1 METQN
6 NNNTLHE
13 NEVDNLRQ
21 QLAQFKQRLNQ
32 EEIISDRLMRH
43 SMNARI
49 SIFTKSSVIFDAI
62 GLLVMPFILLA
73 CYKAGISWYLG
84 LVILL
89 AVIVE
94 FIYNIICHR
103 KLQRLFT
110 SGNDLLTVRRGL
122 LKFKRAERMQ
132 MLIAVPFILLWVL
145 VYYWK
150 IGIFGNELTSASTK
164 GLFASVVGIFFGLII
179 CFGFY
184 FCEMRRVNQSVREI
198 DELAK
203 DDLK

>member
-1 METQN
+1 METQT
-6 NNNTLHE
+6 NNNTLPD

-32 EEIISDRLMRH
+32 QEIINDRLMRH

-62 GLLVMPFILLA
+62 GLLAMPFILLA
-73 CYKAGISWYLG
+73 FYKVGIPWYFG
-84 LVILL
+84 VIILL

-94 FIYNIICHR
+94 LIYNIICHR

-122 LKFKRAERMQ
+122 LKFRRAERLQ
-132 MLIAVPFILLWVL
+132 MLIAVPFILLIVFAF
-145 VYYWK
+145 YRQS
-150 IGIFGNELTSASTK
+150 GIFDHELSSSGTK
-164 GLFASVVGIFFGLII
+164 GVVSLAVGVFFGLLI
-179 CFGFY
+179 CFGVF
-184 FCEMRRVNQSVREI
+184 FCEMHRVNQSVREI
-198 DELAK
+198 DDLAK
-203 DDLK
+203 D

>member
-1 METQN
+1 METQKN
-6 NNNTLHE
+6 NNNLHE

-73 CYKAGISWYLG
+73 CHKAGISWYLG

-103 KLQRLFT
+103 KLQRLFA

-122 LKFKRAERMQ
+122 LKFKRAERVQ
-132 MLIAVPFILLWVL
+132 MLIAVPLILLWMFVF
-145 VYYWK
+145 YWQE
-150 IGIFGNELTSASTK
+150 GIFANELTAASTK
-164 GLFASVVGIFFGLII
+164 GLVASAVGIFFGLII

-184 FCEMRRVNQSVREI
+184 FCEMHRVNQSVREI
-198 DELAK
+198 DDLAK
-203 DDLK
+203 D

>member
-21 QLAQFKQRLNQ
+21 QLAQFKQRLGQ

-49 SIFTKSSVIFDAI
+49 SIFTKSSVISDAI
-62 GLLVMPFILLA
+62 GLLSMPFILLA
-73 CYKAGISWYLG
+73 FYKVGISWYLG
-84 LVILL
+84 LIILL

-94 FIYNIICHR
+94 FIYNVICHR
-103 KLQRLFT
+103 KRQRLFT
-110 SGNDLLTVRRGL
+110 SDNDLLTVRRGL
-122 LKFKRAERMQ
+122 LKFKRAERVQ

-145 VYYWK
+145 VYYWQTGGL
-150 IGIFGNELTSASTK
+150 IASA
-164 GLFASVVGIFFGLII
+164 VGIFFGLII

-184 FCEMRRVNQSVREI
+184 SSEMRRVNQSVREI

-203 DDLK
+203 D

>member
-21 QLAQFKQRLNQ
+21 QLAQFKQRLDQ

-49 SIFTKSSVIFDAI
+49 SIFTKSSVISDAI
-62 GLLVMPFILLA
+62 GLLSMPFILLA
-73 CYKAGISWYLG
+73 FYKVGISWYLG
-84 LVILL
+84 LIILL

-94 FIYNIICHR
+94 FIYNVICHR

-110 SGNDLLTVRRGL
+110 SDNDLLTVRRGL
-122 LKFKRAERMQ
+122 LKFKRAERVQ

-145 VYYWK
+145 VYYWQT
-150 IGIFGNELTSASTK
+150 GIFGNELTSASTK
-164 GLFASVVGIFFGLII
+164 GLIASAVGIFFGLII

-184 FCEMRRVNQSVREI
+184 FSEMRRVNQSVREI

-203 DDLK
+203 D

>member
-32 EEIISDRLMRH
+32 QEIISDSLMRH

-62 GLLVMPFILLA
+62 GLLAMPFILLA
-73 CYKAGISWYLG
+73 FYKVGISWYLG

-122 LKFKRAERMQ
+122 LKFKRAERVQ
-132 MLIAVPFILLWVL
+132 MLIAVPLILLWMFVF
-145 VYYWK
+145 YWQT
-150 IGIFGNELTSASTK
+150 GIFTNELTAASTK
-164 GLFASVVGIFFGLII
+164 GLVASAVGIFFGLII
-179 CFGFY
+179 GFGFY
-184 FCEMRRVNQSVREI
+184 FCEMHRVNQSVREI
-198 DELAK
+198 DDLAK
-203 DDLK
+203 D

>member
-21 QLAQFKQRLNQ
+21 QLAQFKQRLGQ

-49 SIFTKSSVIFDAI
+49 SIFTKSSVISDAI
-62 GLLVMPFILLA
+62 GLLSMPFILLA
-73 CYKAGISWYLG
+73 FYKVGISWYLG
-84 LVILL
+84 LIILL

-94 FIYNIICHR
+94 FIYNVICHR

-110 SGNDLLTVRRGL
+110 SDNDLLTVRRGL
-122 LKFKRAERMQ
+122 LKFKRAERVQ

-145 VYYWK
+145 VYYWQTGGL
-150 IGIFGNELTSASTK
+150 IASA
-164 GLFASVVGIFFGLII
+164 VGIFFGLII

-184 FCEMRRVNQSVREI
+184 FSEMRRVNQSVREI

-203 DDLK
+203 D

>member
-1 METQN
+1 METQT
-6 NNNTLHE
+6 NNNTLPE

-49 SIFTKSSVIFDAI
+49 SIFAKSSVIFDAI

-73 CYKAGISWYLG
+73 CYKAVISWYLG

-122 LKFKRAERMQ
+122 LKFKRAERVQ
-132 MLIAVPFILLWVL
+132 MLIAVPFIILWVL
-145 VYYWK
+145 AFCWQS
-150 IGIFGNELTSASTK
+150 GIFDHVLSSSGSK
-164 GLFASVVGIFFGLII
+164 GLVVSAVEIFFGLII

-184 FCEMRRVNQSVREI
+184 FCEMHRVNQSVREI
-198 DELAK
+198 DDLAK
-203 DDLK
+203 D

>member
-1 METQN
+1 METQK

-32 EEIISDRLMRH
+32 QEIISDSLMRH

-49 SIFTKSSVIFDAI
+49 SIFTKSSVISDAI
-62 GLLVMPFILLA
+62 GLLAMPLILLA
-73 CYKAGISWYLG
+73 FYKVGISWYLG
-84 LVILL
+84 LIILL

-122 LKFKRAERMQ
+122 LKFKRAERVQ
-132 MLIAVPFILLWVL
+132 MLIAVPLILLWMF
-145 VYYWK
+145 VYYWQT
-150 IGIFGNELTSASTK
+150 GIFDHELSAASTK
-164 GLFASVVGIFFGLII
+164 GLIASAVGIFFGLII

-184 FCEMRRVNQSVREI
+184 FCEIYRVNQSVREI

>member
-1 METQN
+1 METQKN
-6 NNNTLHE
+6 NNNLHE

-62 GLLVMPFILLA
+62 GLLAMPFILLA
-73 CYKAGISWYLG
+73 FYKVGISWYLG
-84 LVILL
+84 LIILL

-94 FIYNIICHR
+94 FIYNVICHR

-110 SGNDLLTVRRGL
+110 SDNDLLTVRRGL

-145 VYYWK
+145 VYYWQ

-164 GLFASVVGIFFGLII
+164 GLVASAVGIFFGLII
-179 CFGFY
+179 GFGFY
-184 FCEMRRVNQSVREI
+184 FCEMHRVNQSVREI
-198 DELAK
+198 DELTK

>member
-21 QLAQFKQRLNQ
+21 QLAQFKQRLGQ

-49 SIFTKSSVIFDAI
+49 SIFTKSSVISDAI
-62 GLLVMPFILLA
+62 GLLSMPFILLA
-73 CYKAGISWYLG
+73 FYKVGISWYLG
-84 LVILL
+84 LIILL

-94 FIYNIICHR
+94 FIYNVICHR

-110 SGNDLLTVRRGL
+110 SDNDLLTVRRGL
-122 LKFKRAERMQ
+122 LKFKRAERVQ

-145 VYYWK
+145 VYYWQT
-150 IGIFGNELTSASTK
+150 GIFGNELTSASTK
-164 GLFASVVGIFFGLII
+164 GLIASAVGIFFGLII

-184 FCEMRRVNQSVREI
+184 FSEMRRVNQSVREI

-203 DDLK
+203 D

>member
-1 METQN
+1 METQK

-21 QLAQFKQRLNQ
+21 QLAQFKQRLGQ

-49 SIFTKSSVIFDAI
+49 SIFTKSSVISDAI
-62 GLLVMPFILLA
+62 GLLAMPLILLA
-73 CYKAGISWYLG
+73 FYKVGISWYLG
-84 LVILL
+84 LIILL

-122 LKFKRAERMQ
+122 LKFKRAERVQ

-145 VYYWK
+145 VYYWQT
-150 IGIFGNELTSASTK
+150 GIFGNELTSASTK
-164 GLFASVVGIFFGLII
+164 GLVASAVGIFFGLII

-184 FCEMRRVNQSVREI
+184 FCEMHRVNQSVREI

-203 DDLK
+203 D

>member
-1 METQN
+1 METQT
-6 NNNTLHE
+6 NNNTLPD

-32 EEIISDRLMRH
+32 QEIINDRLMRH

-62 GLLVMPFILLA
+62 GLLAMPFILLA
-73 CYKAGISWYLG
+73 FYKVGIPWYFG
-84 LVILL
+84 VIILL

-94 FIYNIICHR
+94 LIYNIICHR

-122 LKFKRAERMQ
+122 LKFRRAERLQ
-132 MLIAVPFILLWVL
+132 MLITVPFILLL
-145 VYYWK
+145 VFAFYWK
-150 IGIFGNELTSASTK
+150 SGIFDHELTNAGIK
-164 GLFASVVGIFFGLII
+164 GLVSSAVGIVFGLII

-184 FCEMRRVNQSVREI
+184 FCEMHRVNQSVSEI
-198 DELAK
+198 DELTT
-203 DDLK
+203 D

>member
-1 METQN
+1 METQTN
-6 NNNTLHE
+6 NSTLPE
-13 NEVDNLRQ
+13 NEIDNLRQ

-94 FIYNIICHR
+94 IIYNIICHR

-110 SGNDLLTVRRGL
+110 SGKDLLTVRRGL
-122 LKFKRAERMQ
+122 LKFKRAERVQ
-132 MLIAVPFILLWVL
+132 MLIAVPLILLWMFVF
-145 VYYWK
+145 YWQT
-150 IGIFGNELTSASTK
+150 GIFTNELTAASTK
-164 GLFASVVGIFFGLII
+164 GLVASAVGIFFGLII

-184 FCEMRRVNQSVREI
+184 FCEMHRVNQSVREI
-198 DELAK
+198 DDLAK
-203 DDLK
+203 D

>member
-1 METQN
+1 METQT
-6 NNNTLHE
+6 NNNTLPE

-122 LKFKRAERMQ
+122 LKFKRAERVQ
-132 MLIAVPFILLWVL
+132 MLIAVPFIILWVL
-145 VYYWK
+145 AFCWQS
-150 IGIFGNELTSASTK
+150 GIFDHELSSSGSK
-164 GLFASVVGIFFGLII
+164 GLVVSAVEIFFGLII

-184 FCEMRRVNQSVREI
+184 FCEMHRVNQSVREI
-198 DELAK
+198 DDLAK
-203 DDLK
+203 D